1 MRHVLRATRLKMSIT
16 WIKPEYMSFDVGF
29 GGEEGEKA
37 EYEVG
42 NFTPSGT
49 ITTEVNFSEKK

>member
-1 MRHVLRATRLKMSIT
+1 VSIT
-16 WIKPEYMSFDVGF
+16 WIKSEYMSFDVGF

-42 NFTPSGT
+42 NFTPSGK
-49 ITTEVNFSEKK
+49 IIKEVNSSEKK